1 VRGDLEPAKVS
12 PTPTPTP
19 TPSTAWTWSRTV
31 RARPTTGAPID
42 GVVRHELT
50 EEGDHTILVF
60 THQGLSVRNAQGF
73 LPGGHAFLDRLEA
86 HLAGEEIPG
95 WSKRYEEVAPVY
107 T

>member
-1 VRGDLEPAKVS
+1 
-12 PTPTPTP
+12 
-19 TPSTAWTWSRTV
+19 V

-107 T
+107 A